1 MPKNYEGF
9 ITCSARQKYFLLVSI
24 FLTFLTLVVMKTQ
37 CVGDKL
43 LLFVFLLDKQENG
56 SRLIFL
62 NQISLPSVFIS
73 DKQENRTRLIFLK
86 YKVQP

>member
-24 FLTFLTLVVMKTQ
+24 FLTFLTLVFMKTQ

-43 LLFVFLLDKQENG
+43 LLFVFL

-62 NQISLPSVFIS
+62 NQISLLSVFIS

-86 YKVQP
+86 YKVQQ

>member
-24 FLTFLTLVVMKTQ
+24 FLTFLTLVFMKTQ

-43 LLFVFLLDKQENG
+43 LLFVFKLA
-56 SRLIFL
+56 
-62 NQISLPSVFIS
+62 
-73 DKQENRTRLIFLK
+73 KQENRTDCFSLK
-86 YKVQP
+86 TTFCCLCLYQTSRKIEQD

>member
-24 FLTFLTLVVMKTQ
+24 FLTFLTLVFMKTQ

-43 LLFVFLLDKQENG
+43 LLFVFIHIRQAGKW
-56 SRLIFL
+56 I
-62 NQISLPSVFIS
+62 QIDFPQS
-73 DKQENRTRLIFLK
+73 DLFAVCVYIRQAG
-86 YKVQP
+86 

>member
-1 MPKNYEGF
+1 MPKNYEVF
-9 ITCSARQKYFLLVSI
+9 ITCSARQKYF
-24 FLTFLTLVVMKTQ
+24 FAFFTFLTLVVMKTQ

-43 LLFVFLLDKQENG
+43 LLFVFILDKQENG

-62 NQISLPSVFIS
+62 NQISLLSVFIS
-73 DKQENRTRLIFLK
+73 DKQDNRTRLIFLK